1 MCENVRFHP
10 EEEGSIKDKDGKKI
24 KSKPED
30 VKVFREQLS
39 KLGNVYVNDAFGT
52 AHRAHSSVVGIN
64 HKFRVAGRLMQKEL
78 QYLGEFLHNPRKPV
92 LVILGGF
99 KVTDKIE
106 LIINMLNV
114 ADELIIVGGMS
125 NPFLREFGG
134 FKLGKT
140 EIHMPEDPKAL
151 QRIMDTAREKGV
163 KIHLPVDGVCAKEY
177 SPTAETII
185 CENPDV
191 P

>member
-1 MCENVRFHP
+1 MLEPLQSLLGRPVTFLDDCVGDSVLSAVNNSDNGIFLCENIRFHA
-10 EEEGSIKDKDGKKI
+10 EEEGSVKDKDGKKI

-30 VKVFREQLS
+30 VKAFREQLS

-78 QYLGEFLHNPRKPV
+78 EYLGEFLHNPRKPV

-106 LIINMLNV
+106 LILNMLNV

-125 NPFLREFGG
+125 NPFLR
-134 FKLGKT
+134 
-140 EIHMPEDPKAL
+140 
-151 QRIMDTAREKGV
+151 
-163 KIHLPVDGVCAKEY
+163 
-177 SPTAETII
+177 
-185 CENPDV
+185 
-191 P
+191 